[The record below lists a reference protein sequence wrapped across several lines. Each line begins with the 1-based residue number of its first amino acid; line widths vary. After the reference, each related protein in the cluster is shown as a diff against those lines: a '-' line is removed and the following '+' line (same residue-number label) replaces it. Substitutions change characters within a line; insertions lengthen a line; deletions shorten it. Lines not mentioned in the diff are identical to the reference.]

1 MPKTFP
7 RGSRSLRCLRGFHK
21 RLFLHFLSFGSY
33 MIHMVQNWDNLDY
46 EIVLLLIKGERHLR
60 DISIALD
67 ASHSTVMRRL
77 NMLAS
82 ENALDYRTEGK
93 NKVFSIKKNLEGR
106 NYVYNAERYK
116 LSKVIKKYP
125 ALAVI
130 IEDALK
136 KTDARLIIL
145 FGSYAKFSAK
155 EDSDIDVY
163 IETNGKKAKEAVE
176 SVNSMI
182 RVKTGDFNL
191 ESLLIKEIVKN
202 HVIIRG
208 VEDFYE
214 KTGFFD

>member
-1 MPKTFP
+1 
-7 RGSRSLRCLRGFHK
+7 
-21 RLFLHFLSFGSY
+21 

-46 EIVLLLIKGERHLR
+46 EIILLLVKGERHLR
-60 DISIALD
+60 DIGKALD
-67 ASHSTVMRRL
+67 TSHSTVMRRL
-77 NMLAS
+77 NVLAT
-82 ENALDYRTEGK
+82 ENVLDYRTEGK

-116 LSKVIKKYP
+116 LSKVVKKYP
-125 ALAVI
+125 ALAVTL
-130 IEDALK
+130 EDLLK

-163 IETNGKKAKEAVE
+163 IETNGKKTKEAAE

-182 RVKTGDFNL
+182 RVKTGDFNP

-202 HVIIRG
+202 HVIVRG

-214 KTGFFD
+214 KTGFFK